1 MHTIMM
7 DTLPKM
13 VVVYDINSKIK
24 RGFCSQG
31 LSEKPSSTN
40 SFGELSLA
48 QFMVTHLFF
57 IPKKYKIGKW
67 SIDNIDY
74 SYCNRTEFRII
85 IVNDSTPN
93 I

>member
-13 VVVYDINSKIK
+13 VVVYDINSNTK

-31 LSEKPSSTN
+31 LSEKPSNTN
-40 SFGELSLA
+40 SFRELSFA
-48 QFMVTHLFF
+48 QFMMMHLFF

-67 SIDNIDY
+67 SIENINY

-85 IVNDSTPN
+85 IVNHSIPS